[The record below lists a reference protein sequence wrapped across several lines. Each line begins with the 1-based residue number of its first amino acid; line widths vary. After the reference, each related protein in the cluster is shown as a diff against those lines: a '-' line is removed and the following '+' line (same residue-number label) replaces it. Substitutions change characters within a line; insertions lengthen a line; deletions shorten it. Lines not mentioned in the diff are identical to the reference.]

1 MIRASCLIAALSV
14 QSAVAF
20 AQRESH
26 TEQEFAN
33 YSFAHEL
40 GSGIYEAGGRM
51 MQINRLPLAWRYR
64 EASSRAPGIT
74 LLLPVTLGF
83 LDFNPAGIV
92 HNGLPEGVDSLSF
105 VPGIGLEFLRGTWR
119 IMPFAKT
126 GLAIADRAEQVF
138 AFTPA

>member
-64 EASSRAPGIT
+64 
-74 LLLPVTLGF
+74 
-83 LDFNPAGIV
+83 
-92 HNGLPEGVDSLSF
+92 
-105 VPGIGLEFLRGTWR
+105 
-119 IMPFAKT
+119 
-126 GLAIADRAEQVF
+126 
-138 AFTPA
+138 